1 MLKILISHI
10 YFNEISRHNR
20 VRYKVNH
27 FNSVTKFKTD
37 YIFVKFFISPKKLA
51 RYFEKELISELQED
65 LILIVD
71 KFDLV
76 CRMLND

>member
-1 MLKILISHI
+1 M
-10 YFNEISRHNR
+10 N
-20 VRYKVNH
+20 
-27 FNSVTKFKTD
+27 
-37 YIFVKFFISPKKLA
+37 PKKLA